1 MSELTRGELLN
12 EGKAKKIYATSDAD
26 KVIFYF
32 KDDATAFN
40 AQKKGSINSKGIL
53 NNRISARFFKL
64 LKEKDISSHYLE
76 TLSDREMLV
85 RKVEIIPCETVVRNI
100 VTGSLAKRLGRPDG
114 EEISR
119 PLVEF
124 YYKDDALGDP
134 LITDDHAVVF
144 GWATQEELDELRR
157 QALAVN
163 DVLRPFMLERGIIL
177 VDFKLEFGRT
187 SDGTILLADEICPDT
202 CRFWDAKTRKKLDKD
217 RFRQDLGEVEDA
229 YHEIAER
236 VGAE

>member
-1 MSELTRGELLN
+1 MSEVTRGELLA

-40 AQKKGSINSKGIL
+40 GQKKDSISSKGIL

-64 LKEKDISSHYLE
+64 LDEKKISSHYLE

-85 RKVEIIPCETVVRNI
+85 RKVEIIPCETVVRNL

-114 EEISR
+114 EELAR

-124 YYKDDALGDP
+124 YYKSDELGDP
-134 LITDDHAVVF
+134 LIIDDHAVLF
-144 GWATQEELDELRR
+144 GWATQDELDELRR

-163 DVLRPFMLERGIIL
+163 DVLKPFMLERGILL

-187 SDGTILLADEICPDT
+187 SDGTVLLADEICPDT

-217 RFRQDLGEVEDA
+217 RFRQDLGDVEDA
-229 YHEIAER
+229 YQEIAQR

>member
-1 MSELTRGELLN
+1 MTQVTRGEMLA

-40 AQKKGSINSKGIL
+40 AQKRGTIESKGVL

-64 LKEKDISSHYLE
+64 LEERDISTHYLE

-85 RKVEIIPCETVVRNI
+85 KKVEIIPCETVVRNI

-114 EEISR
+114 EELSR

-134 LITDDHAVVF
+134 LIIDDHAILF
-144 GWATQEELDELRR
+144 GWATREELDEIKR

-163 DVLRPFMLERGIIL
+163 GVLQPFMLERGILL
-177 VDFKLEFGRT
+177 VDFKLEFGRN
-187 SDGTILLADEICPDT
+187 GGGKVLLADEICPDT
-202 CRFWDAKTRKKLDKD
+202 CRFWDAETRKKLDKD
-217 RFRQDLGEVEDA
+217 RFRQDLGEVADA
-229 YHEIAER
+229 YHEIARRIGVE
-236 VGAE
+236 

>member
-12 EGKAKKIYATSDAD
+12 EGKAKKIYATSHDD

-40 AQKKGSINSKGIL
+40 GEKKDSINSKGIL
-53 NNRISARFFKL
+53 NNRISARFFDL
-64 LKEKDISSHYLE
+64 LKEKNIPSHYLKM
-76 TLSDREMLV
+76 LSEREMLV

-124 YYKDDALGDP
+124 YYKSDELGDP
-134 LITDDHAVVF
+134 LIIDDHAVVF
-144 GWATQEELDELRR
+144 GWATQAELDELRR

-163 DVLRPFMLERGIIL
+163 DILRPFMLERGIIL

-187 SDGTILLADEICPDT
+187 ADGTVLLADEICPDT

-217 RFRQDLGEVEDA
+217 RFRQDLGGVEDA
-229 YHEIAER
+229 YQEIAQR

>member
-1 MSELTRGELLN
+1 MTQPTRGEMLA

-40 AQKKGSINSKGIL
+40 AQKRGTIESKGVL

-64 LKEKDISSHYLE
+64 LEERDISTHYLE

-85 RKVEIIPCETVVRNI
+85 KKVEIIPCETVVRNI

-114 EEISR
+114 EELSR

-124 YYKDDALGDP
+124 YYKSDELGDP
-134 LITDDHAVVF
+134 LIIDDHAILF
-144 GWATQEELDELRR
+144 GWATREELDEIKR

-163 DVLRPFMLERGIIL
+163 EVLKSFMLERGILL
-177 VDFKLEFGRT
+177 VDFKLEFGR
-187 SDGTILLADEICPDT
+187 DGDGNVLLADEICPDT
-202 CRFWDAKTRKKLDKD
+202 CRFWDAETRKKLDKD
-217 RFRQDLGEVEDA
+217 RFRQDLGEVVDA
-229 YHEIAER
+229 YQEIARRIGVE
-236 VGAE
+236 